1 NSSKKINDIN
11 LDIDVLENA
20 LDENNKEIKKVKKEV
35 ENFED
40 EIDKTKKEIDVLEQ
54 EIEERNEILK
64 ERLSSYQ
71 KDGGEVGFMEVI
83 FGSVSFEDFI
93 SRYTAVNEITKDDN
107 ELIKKKKE
115 KKKEITKVNQIKKDQ
130 KNDLTESKQ
139 EVEKEITKL
148 KEQKEE
154 YVAKGNDLEA
164 LEARVEE
171 EINSNES
178 RSENEQIVQ
187 TATTTET

>member
-1 NSSKKINDIN
+1 LTLSGLGFTPATTEASTSISENNEKINKVENKIINSSKKINDIN

-40 EIDKTKKEIDVLEQ
+40 EIDKTKK

-93 SRYTAVNEITKDDN
+93 SRYTAVNEITKADN
-107 ELIKKKKE
+107 ELIKIQKE
-115 KKKEITKVNQIKKDQ
+115 AMDKVETKQKEIEEK
-130 KNDLTESKQ
+130 LSKR
-139 EVEKEITKL
+139 KE
-148 KEQKEE
+148 
-154 YVAKGNDLEA
+154 A
-164 LEARVEE
+164 
-171 EINSNES
+171 
-178 RSENEQIVQ
+178 
-187 TATTTET
+187 